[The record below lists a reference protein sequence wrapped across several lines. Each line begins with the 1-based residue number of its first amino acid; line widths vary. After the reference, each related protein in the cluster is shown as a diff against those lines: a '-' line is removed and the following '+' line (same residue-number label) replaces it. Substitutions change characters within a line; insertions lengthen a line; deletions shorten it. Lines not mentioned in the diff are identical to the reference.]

1 MPPAIAVGTHRDRL
15 RLVIVTDPTQPGMPA
30 APAGAAAAGLSST
43 PLGADAAGIASDP
56 RAASL
61 PRGSSLAAAAT
72 AGGMTLAVRAGLLL
86 AALLAEKSALNLAV
100 DFRLAD
106 AAHGPATILR
116 LAQHFGLRFAVSFAV
131 ALAFLV
137 YVRIDA
143 PLRQVNID
151 ARSTPVRPAWLAL
164 HFVSMLIVAVAL
176 YNLYGNHGVHLPF
189 AVLGCAVVLLTALG
203 VAALLLSLAPWRLW
217 HRAASA
223 IGMRWAYAACA
234 AVVGT
239 GAIVWSQDLWAPT
252 AQVTFDLVRDVL
264 SPVLPNLQADA
275 ATRVLRTPHFAVE
288 VSSICSGL
296 EGIGLM
302 LAFCS
307 AWLLYFRAEYRFPR
321 ALLIIPAGVL
331 LVFALNIVRIAALV
345 LIGNAGHPAVA
356 IYGFHSQAGWI
367 AFNCAACAVAF
378 ASRSSRWLSRN
389 AERKSSRDAD
399 AGREGREPGLDAVRE
414 AGAATTHHTA
424 AYLLPFLAI
433 LAAGMIS
440 RASSSGFETWY
451 ALRLVAVAALAL
463 GWQPLAELDW
473 RLGWRGVAVGFAV
486 FALWLGA
493 SRLILTQHGIP
504 APLAAMSPGARYAWI
519 AARIFVG
526 VLVVPVAEE
535 LAYRGYLMRRVL
547 AEDFEAVP
555 FVSVG
560 WIPLLV
566 AAVAFGVLHGAL
578 WLPGIAAGVAYGLV
592 LTRTGRMG
600 EAVAAHV
607 TSNLL
612 IAACVLTTGQWQL
625 W

>member
-1 MPPAIAVGTHRDRL
+1 MGATNPTHSS
-15 RLVIVTDPTQPGMPA
+15 MSA
-30 APAGAAAAGLSST
+30 ATAEPAAAGLAGN
-43 PLGADAAGIASDP
+43 PLAAPVG
-56 RAASL
+56 RM
-61 PRGSSLAAAAT
+61 SLAAR
-72 AGGMTLAVRAGLLL
+72 VGLLVV
-86 AALLAEKSALNLAV
+86 ALLAEKSALNLAV

-106 AAHGPATILR
+106 AASGLATILR

-131 ALAFLV
+131 AIAFLV

-143 PLRQVNID
+143 PLLQVNAE
-151 ARSTPVRPAWLAL
+151 ARSAPMRPGWLAL
-164 HFVSMLIVAVAL
+164 HLASILVVAVAL

-189 AVLGCAVVLLTALG
+189 ALLGCAVVLLTVLG
-203 VAALLLSLAPWRLW
+203 VATLLLSLAPWPLW

-223 IGMRWAYAACA
+223 MGMRWAYAACA

-264 SPVLPNLQADA
+264 SPVLPSLQADA
-275 ATRVLRTPHFAVE
+275 STRVLRTPHFAVE

-296 EGIGLM
+296 EGVGLM

-331 LVFALNIVRIAALV
+331 LVFALNILRIAALV

-389 AERKSSRDAD
+389 AGRD
-399 AGREGREPGLDAVRE
+399 AGRDA
-414 AGAATTHHTA
+414 ASATTNATA

-433 LAAGMIS
+433 LAAGMIA

-463 GWQPLAELDW
+463 WWQPLAKLDW
-473 RLGWRGVAVGFAV
+473 RFGWRGVAVGAAV

-493 SRLILTQHGIP
+493 SRLILAQHGIP
-504 APLAAMSPGARYAWI
+504 APLAAMSGGARCAWI
-519 AARIFVG
+519 AARIVVG
-526 VLVVPVAEE
+526 VLVAPIAEE

-547 AEDFEAVP
+547 AEDFETVP

-600 EAVAAHV
+600 EAVAAHA

-612 IAACVLTTGQWQL
+612 LAAWVLAAGQWQL

>member
-1 MPPAIAVGTHRDRL
+1 MSA
-15 RLVIVTDPTQPGMPA
+15 TDPTHPRTPAATAELAAADLSSA
-30 APAGAAAAGLSST
+30 APAATQAGLSSA
-43 PLGADAAGIASDP
+43 PLATVASG
-56 RAASL
+56 RL
-61 PRGSSLAAAAT
+61 SLAARV
-72 AGGMTLAVRAGLLL
+72 GLLAV
-86 AALLAEKSALNLAV
+86 ALFAEKSALNLAV

-106 AAHGPATILR
+106 AASGLATVLR

-143 PLRQVNID
+143 PLLQVNTE
-151 ARSTPVRPAWLAL
+151 ARSAPMRPGWLAL
-164 HFVSMLIVAVAL
+164 HLASMLVVALAL
-176 YNLYGNHGVHLPF
+176 YNLYGNHGIHLPF
-189 AVLGCAVVLLTALG
+189 ALLGCAVVLLTVLG
-203 VAALLLSLAPWRLW
+203 VAALLLSLAPGHLW

-234 AVVGT
+234 AMVGT
-239 GAIVWSQDLWAPT
+239 GAIVLSQDLWAPT

-264 SPVLPNLQADA
+264 SPVLPSLQADA
-275 ATRVLRTPHFAVE
+275 STRVLRTPHFAVE

-296 EGIGLM
+296 EGVGLM

-331 LVFALNIVRIAALV
+331 LVFALNILRIAALV
-345 LIGNAGHPAVA
+345 LIGNAGHPAIA

-367 AFNCAACAVAF
+367 AFNCAACGVAF
-378 ASRSSRWLSRN
+378 LSRSSRWLSRSPGGEGGRN
-389 AERKSSRDAD
+389 ANAGRVAD
-399 AGREGREPGLDAVRE
+399 AGRDGRDPELDA
-414 AGAATTHHTA
+414 AAATTNPTA

-463 GWQPLAELDW
+463 GWRPLAKLDW
-473 RLGWRGVAVGFAV
+473 RFGWRGVAVGAAV

-493 SRLILTQHGIP
+493 ARLILAQHGIP
-504 APLAAMSPGARYAWI
+504 APLAAMSGGARDAWI
-519 AARIFVG
+519 ASRILIG
-526 VLVVPVAEE
+526 GLVVPLAEE
-535 LAYRGYLMRRVL
+535 LAYRGYLMRRL
-547 AEDFEAVP
+547 LTEDFETVP
-555 FVSVG
+555 FRSVG

-566 AAVAFGVLHGAL
+566 AAVAFGVLHGPL

-600 EAVAAHV
+600 EAVAAHA

-612 IAACVLTTGQWQL
+612 LAAWVLAAGQWQF

>member
-1 MPPAIAVGTHRDRL
+1 M
-15 RLVIVTDPTQPGMPA
+15 
-30 APAGAAAAGLSST
+30 
-43 PLGADAAGIASDP
+43 
-56 RAASL
+56 
-61 PRGSSLAAAAT
+61 SLAAR
-72 AGGMTLAVRAGLLL
+72 VGLLVV
-86 AALLAEKSALNLAV
+86 ALFVEKSALNLAV
-100 DFRLAD
+100 NFRLAD
-106 AAHGPATILR
+106 AASGLATILR

-143 PLRQVNID
+143 PLLQVNAE
-151 ARSTPVRPAWLAL
+151 ARNAPVRPAWLAL
-164 HFVSMLIVAVAL
+164 HLASMLVVAVAL

-189 AVLGCAVVLLTALG
+189 AALGCAVVLLTVLG
-203 VAALLLSLAPWRLW
+203 VAALLLSLAPWHLW

-223 IGMRWAYAACA
+223 IGVRWAYAACA

-264 SPVLPNLQADA
+264 SPVLPSLQADA
-275 ATRVLRTPHFAVE
+275 STRVLRTPHFAVE

-296 EGIGLM
+296 EGVGLM

-331 LVFALNIVRIAALV
+331 LVFALNILRIAALV

-367 AFNCAACAVAF
+367 AFNCAACGVAF
-378 ASRSSRWLSRN
+378 LSRRSRWLGRS
-389 AERKSSRDAD
+389 
-399 AGREGREPGLDAVRE
+399 AGREGGHYADTGREGRGPGLDA
-414 AGAATTHHTA
+414 GATTANPTA

-463 GWQPLAELDW
+463 GWRPLAKLDW
-473 RLGWRGVAVGFAV
+473 RFGWRGVAVGAAV

-493 SRLILTQHGIP
+493 ARLILAQHGIP
-504 APLAAMSPGARYAWI
+504 APLAAMSGGARYAWI
-519 AARIFVG
+519 AARIFSG
-526 VLVVPVAEE
+526 ALVAPVAEE

-555 FVSVG
+555 FASVG

-600 EAVAAHV
+600 EAVAAHA

-612 IAACVLTTGQWQL
+612 LAAWVLAAGQWQF